1 MDMVDW
7 IDQQMVVDL
16 VDKVL
21 VEFEFLFDPTLV
33 RQVYGVLVVI

>member
-1 MDMVDW
+1 MDMVYW
-7 IDQQMVVDL
+7 IGQRMVVDL

-33 RQVYGVLVVI
+33 RQVYGVWVVI

>member
-7 IDQQMVVDL
+7 IGQRMVVDL

-33 RQVYGVLVVI
+33 RQVYGVLMVI

>member
-1 MDMVDW
+1 MDMVELMVLL
-7 IDQQMVVDL
+7 MVVDL